1 MIRDDYTAQ
10 EISRA
15 LAFEAAKDRQLL
27 DFSIIRTGLMEAGVD
42 PALYKSLETSCF
54 TVLLAEGLLEDTG
67 EKTDVSGRSFKLFKS
82 LIFRLR

>member
-1 MIRDDYTAQ
+1 MLTDEYAAQ

-15 LAFEAAKDRQLL
+15 LAFEAAKNRQLL
-27 DFSIIRTGLMEAGVD
+27 DFSIIRSGLIEAGVD
-42 PALYKSLETSCF
+42 PALYRSLEQTCF

-82 LIFRLR
+82 LIF

>member
-15 LAFEAAKDRQLL
+15 LAFEAAKDRQSL
-27 DFSIIRTGLMEAGVD
+27 DFSIIRSGLIEAGVD
-42 PALYKSLETSCF
+42 PALYRSLEQTCF

-67 EKTDVSGRSFKLFKS
+67 EKTNVAGRSFKLFKS
-82 LIFRLR
+82 LIF

>member
-10 EISRA
+10 EIARE
-15 LAFEAAKDRQLL
+15 LAFDAAKNRQLL
-27 DFSIIRTGLMEAGVD
+27 DFSIIRAGLIEAGVD

-67 EKTDVSGRSFKLFKS
+67 EKTNVSGRSFKLFKS
-82 LIFRLR
+82 LIF

>member
-27 DFSIIRTGLMEAGVD
+27 DFSIIRSGLIEAGVD
-42 PALYKSLETSCF
+42 PALYRSLEQTCF

-67 EKTDVSGRSFKLFKS
+67 EVTEVAGRSFKLFKS
-82 LIFRLR
+82 LIF

>member
-27 DFSIIRTGLMEAGVD
+27 DFSIIRTGLIEAGVD
-42 PALYKSLETSCF
+42 PALYRSLEQNCF

-67 EKTDVSGRSFKLFKS
+67 EVTEVAGRSFKLFKS
-82 LIFRLR
+82 RIF

>member
-1 MIRDDYTAQ
+1 MIRDEYTAQ

-27 DFSIIRTGLMEAGVD
+27 DFSIIRSGLIEAGVD
-42 PALYKSLETSCF
+42 PALYRSLEQTCC

-67 EKTDVSGRSFKLFKS
+67 ETTNVSGHSYKIFKS
-82 LIFRLR
+82 LIF